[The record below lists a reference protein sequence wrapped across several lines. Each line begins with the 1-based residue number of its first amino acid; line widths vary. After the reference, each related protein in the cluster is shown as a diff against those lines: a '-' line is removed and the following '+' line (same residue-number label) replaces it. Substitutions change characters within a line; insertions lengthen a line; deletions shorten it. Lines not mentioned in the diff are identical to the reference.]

1 MADETALSRD
11 GGRTHMQ
18 VIRWIARIAASL
30 SAALMLLIF
39 VGEGIAGGG
48 APLLRLTGREA
59 ALMVAFAAAWLG
71 LVLGWRWEL
80 VGGLVTV
87 GAMAA
92 FYLLDYAFSGSFPR
106 GPYFLLFF
114 SPSLLF
120 ILCGLRQPSGDEP
133 PST

>member
-1 MADETALSRD
+1 MTNETALSRD
-11 GGRTHMQ
+11 DGRDP
-18 VIRWIARIAASL
+18 VRVLRWVARIAASL

-39 VGEGIAGGG
+39 VGEGIAGGS
-48 APLLRLTGREA
+48 APLLRLTGRET

-80 VGGLVTV
+80 VGGLLTV
-87 GAMAA
+87 GAMVA
-92 FYLLDYAFSGSFPR
+92 FYLLDYAWSGSFPR

-120 ILCGLRQPSGDEP
+120 LYCGWQTRKESSQR
-133 PST
+133 